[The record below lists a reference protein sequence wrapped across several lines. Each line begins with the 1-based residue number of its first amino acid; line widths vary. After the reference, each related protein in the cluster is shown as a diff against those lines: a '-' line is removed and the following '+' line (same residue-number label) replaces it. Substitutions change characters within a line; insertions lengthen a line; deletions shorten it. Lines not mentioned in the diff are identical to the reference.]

1 MALPNMGASSK
12 PPVQQAPPVATPGQ
26 SAGPDGSP
34 MSGGPQP
41 GGGGPPGAPDIK
53 AIIGQTA
60 KGWNISSYINFKAL
74 RRRESIA
81 FRAMILNIQGEGS
94 TLEDAVKMFSA
105 NFKAK
110 IYDGDET
117 NKMAVQ
123 PSENL
128 MGVVLPPDWLR

>member
-1 MALPNMGASSK
+1 MTLKKAIQALSGLGFRM
-12 PPVQQAPPVATPGQ
+12 
-26 SAGPDGSP
+26 SA
-34 MSGGPQP
+34 SGGCVKGTIESESFDFSPHKILTKP
-41 GGGGPPGAPDIK
+41 ERDVF
-53 AIIGQTA
+53 IGQTA